1 MTDITYYEDRDEIS
15 IRIKGHAGYADKGSD
30 IVCSAISTLGQ
41 TLLAYLNVDH
51 EKFDYSKRD
60 GFIWCYAK
68 GPNVKVSFHTIM
80 AGFHLLEDNYPDH
93 VKINRGCAIQRT
105 P

>member
-1 MTDITYYEDRDEIS
+1 MTEVTYYEEYDEIS
-15 IRIKGHAGYADKGSD
+15 IEIKGHAGYAALGSD

-51 EKFDYSKRD
+51 EKFQYSMRE
-60 GFIWCYAK
+60 GIIRAYAK
-68 GPNVKVSFHTIM
+68 GENVKTALHVIM
-80 AGFHLLEDNYPDH
+80 AGFHLIEDSYPDYL
-93 VKINRGCAIQRT
+93 KINRGCSMQRT

>member
-1 MTDITYYEDRDEIS
+1 MTKVTYYEDNNEIS
-15 IRIKGHAGYADKGSD
+15 LKIKGHAGYAEMGSD

-51 EKFDYSKRD
+51 EKFDYSMRE
-60 GFIWCYAK
+60 GFIWVYAK
-68 GPNVKVSFHTIM
+68 GENVRTALHVVL
-80 AGFHLLEDNYPDH
+80 AGYHLIEDNYPDH
-93 VKINRGCAIQRT
+93 LSIERGCAIQRT